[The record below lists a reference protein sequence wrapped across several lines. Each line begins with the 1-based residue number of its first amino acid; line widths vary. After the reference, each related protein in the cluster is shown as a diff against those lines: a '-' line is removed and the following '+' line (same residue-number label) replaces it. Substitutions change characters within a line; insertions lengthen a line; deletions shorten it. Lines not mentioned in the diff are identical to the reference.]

1 MAVEG
6 ESRTP
11 GNASS
16 NPRRTTSSRPPA
28 AGLGRKSGVRC
39 NPVGLLRKGAG
50 PGRRPS
56 GALRGQPWP
65 RSEQAA
71 SESSPENAPR
81 DRACLSSRSGPHSW
95 LPPPDSG
102 APTGDPQRVRPS
114 HNGCVRRSWL
124 RCRRDPPPPGWILLA
139 GYHLRAPVLRLQ
151 RDSGQQVGQHR
162 LLQSRSDHLPPF
174 PPRVQAPVLHQDG
187 KRGAGGPFDQWM
199 RHLPSLPAAGVARDP
214 DPLLQQR
221 SLQWIPCLLLLPC
234 LLPPDLVDSP
244 AYLPPV
250 KQSSE
255 TPGRLSGHAAAARWP
270 QISFVILGPL
280 AAIRRGGFIVIL
292 H

>member
-1 MAVEG
+1 MAL
-6 ESRTP
+6 
-11 GNASS
+11 
-16 NPRRTTSSRPPA
+16 
-28 AGLGRKSGVRC
+28 AGFLQ
-39 NPVGLLRKGAG
+39 LLT
-50 PGRRPS
+50 
-56 GALRGQPWP
+56 
-65 RSEQAA
+65 
-71 SESSPENAPR
+71 
-81 DRACLSSRSGPHSW
+81 
-95 LPPPDSG
+95 PPPTPHPKQSI
-102 APTGDPQRVRPS
+102 
-114 HNGCVRRSWL
+114 
-124 RCRRDPPPPGWILLA
+124 PPDLQA
-139 GYHLRAPVLRLQ
+139 GSSSTHQNAAQCLRAPVLRLQ

-234 LLPPDLVDSP
+234 LLPPDLVDGP

-270 QISFVILGPL
+270 QISFFVLLGPL